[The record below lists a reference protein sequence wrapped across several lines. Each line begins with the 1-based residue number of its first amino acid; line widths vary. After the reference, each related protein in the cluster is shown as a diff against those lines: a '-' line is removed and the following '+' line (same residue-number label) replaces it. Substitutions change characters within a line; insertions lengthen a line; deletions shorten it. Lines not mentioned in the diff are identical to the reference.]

1 MDGNP
6 PLDQQSYQQ
15 AVSETQE
22 VHNLF
27 WWHRG
32 VQQHFETNHVKYT
45 KIKKKIRVEYLSF
58 LYFVHL
64 EKRVFICLK
73 KRPHGVYV
81 NIKCTDY
88 STFFC
93 CCRNAYIN
101 NFRFKHSNVFKGDVI
116 PFKAIISGTYYL
128 DYLGTPELTYIEGT
142 PQRNAVK
149 TTSLKNDKLPVV
161 CTGDTAD
168 MIVKQDGAAHKNLTI
183 KLTKLAKEVLGN
195 NATRVVELMK
205 SWGPFIPIMSKYN
218 CQPLNLEVSGDHG
231 YTFKYMATFKEY
243 KPIIFMDAM
252 GMGMFNYKRS
262 FVTKHT
268 GHASGNPIRF
278 CGGSAYTG
286 DMFTV
291 EPRPKCPLTSTKE
304 NRYHGHAV
312 ITVYK
317 PNCE

>member
-1 MDGNP
+1 MDGMTVVSIDTMSMDCQKTVWYILLCRYKSGHVMHFPIGETWMEIP
-6 PLDQQSYQQ
+6 PSINKVTSKPYRK
-15 AVSETQE
+15 
-22 VHNLF
+22 
-27 WWHRG
+27 HRRSTTCFG
-32 VQQHFETNHVKYT
+32 GTE
-45 KIKKKIRVEYLSF
+45 EYNN
-58 LYFVHL
+58 
-64 EKRVFICLK
+64 ILK
-73 KRPHGVYV
+73 Q
-81 NIKCTDY
+81 I
-88 STFFC
+88 
-93 CCRNAYIN
+93 I
-101 NFRFKHSNVFKGDVI
+101 NVFKGDVI

-312 ITVYK
+312 ITV
-317 PNCE
+317 